1 MSNNVSE
8 EKMNLV
14 PWHRQR
20 ILSLAPSFRDHLS
33 NAVILHVGN

>member
-1 MSNNVSE
+1 MSNKVSE
-8 EKMNLV
+8 EKVNLV

-20 ILSLAPSFRDHLS
+20 ILNLALSFRDHLT